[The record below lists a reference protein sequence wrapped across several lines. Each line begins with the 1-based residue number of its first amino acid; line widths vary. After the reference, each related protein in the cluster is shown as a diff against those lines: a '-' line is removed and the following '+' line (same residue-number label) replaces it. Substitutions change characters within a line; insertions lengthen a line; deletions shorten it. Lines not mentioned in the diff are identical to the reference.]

1 MTNYSFGDVIL
12 VPFPFPNQTTTKKR
26 PAVVISSEAYN
37 REYPDLIIMA
47 ITSKIKNIATVGD
60 VTLTKWQDSGLLKP
74 SMIKPIIATLE
85 NKLVLR
91 KLGQLQSPDKEALQQ
106 CLKGILDIF

>member
-12 VPFPFPNQTTTKKR
+12 VPFPFTDQTTTKKR
-26 PAVVISSEAYN
+26 PAVVISSEVYN
-37 REYPDLIIMA
+37 REYPDLIIIA
-47 ITSKIKNIATVGD
+47 IMSQRKSIAMVGD
-60 VTLTKWQDSGLLKP
+60 VTLTKWQESGLIKP

-91 KLGQLQSPDKEALQQ
+91 KLGQLQSPDRDALQQ
-106 CLKGILDIF
+106 GLKGILDI